1 MTNYSK
7 VLENEITRLS
17 SERVRPRLLLHA
29 CCAPCSSYTLEYLAS
44 HFDITL
50 FFYNPNIS
58 PEKEYGFRA
67 AELKRF
73 IDEHPACKDVKLV
86 VPDYNSSPFFEIA
99 KGLEEEPECGAR
111 CLKCYR
117 LRLYE
122 AAKMAKDGGFDYF
135 CTTLSISPHKNAEAL
150 NLIGDEISKEIGV
163 KYLYSDFKKKGGY
176 ARSIE
181 LSKEY
186 NLYRQNYCGCV
197 FSKIEA
203 EKRTTDCTKN
213 KD

>member
-7 VLENEITRLS
+7 MLDAKIEELEKSGTK
-17 SERVRPRLLLHA
+17 PKLLLHA

-58 PEKEYGFRA
+58 PESEYNFRA
-67 AELKRF
+67 DELKRF
-73 IDEHPACKDVKLV
+73 ISLHPSCAGVKLI
-86 VPDYNSSPFFEIA
+86 VPKYDSKPFFEIA
-99 KGLEEEPECGAR
+99 RGLENEPERGAR

-117 LRLYE
+117 LRLIE
-122 AAKMAKDGGFDYF
+122 AAKAAKEDGFDYF

-150 NLIGDEISKEIGV
+150 NKIGNEVAEEFGV

-176 ARSIE
+176 ARSIA

-186 NLYRQNYCGCV
+186 NLYRQDYCGCI

-203 EKRTTDCTKN
+203 EKRAN
-213 KD
+213 Q